1 MCVRCKTREA
11 RRGALCD
18 GCRMELEIRTEI
30 ERNTANAQMQ
40 AEAQAKPKAKARRVR
55 REWVEAV

>member
-18 GCRMELEIRTEI
+18 GCRMEMEIRTEI

-40 AEAQAKPKAKARRVR
+40 AEAQRPKTPKRKAR
-55 REWVEAV
+55 REWVECV